1 MDTTNFEVFNRIA
14 LLTLVRLFES
24 FPERVDLDPAKIGIE
39 AKPEDPNETNEEIW
53 ANMMLG
59 YDSISWLQEE
69 GFISV
74 QSTTRDPKFHGVR
87 LTLAGLTLL
96 GYQPP
101 ALEEGEEYRN
111 FAEKGAEIL
120 REGGRAAAVD
130 IVKDLFVR
138 GASLSAHLFT

>member
-1 MDTTNFEVFNRIA
+1 MNMTNFEVFNRIA
-14 LLTLVRLFES
+14 LHTLIRLFEA
-24 FPERVDLDPAKIGIE
+24 FPERIDLDPHSIGID
-39 AKPEDPNETNEEIW
+39 AKPKNPNETNEEIW

-59 YDSISWLQEE
+59 YDSISWLEEE

-74 QSTTRDPKFHGVR
+74 QSKTMAQNFRGVR

-101 ALEEGEEYRN
+101 TLGEGENYKN

-120 REGGRAAAVD
+120 KEGGRAAAVD
-130 IVKDLFVR
+130 LVKDLFLR
-138 GASLSAHLFT
+138 GAALSSHVFT

>member
-14 LLTLVRLFES
+14 LLTLVRLFEA
-24 FPERVDLDPAKIGIE
+24 FPEKIDLDPHRIGID

-53 ANMMLG
+53 ENMMLG
-59 YDSISWLQEE
+59 YDSISWLAEE

-74 QSTTRDPKFHGVR
+74 QTTTRDPKFHGVR

-101 ALEEGEEYRN
+101 TLSDGEDYKN
-111 FAEKGAEIL
+111 FAEKGADIL
-120 REGGRAAAVD
+120 KEGGRAAAVD
-130 IVKDLFVR
+130 LVKDLFVR
-138 GASLSAHLFT
+138 GVGLSAHLFT